1 MAVAVAVRVLLL
13 FFAVRVPVALVVSV
27 VVPARLLF
35 LFAVRVSVPV
45 RMFFLRLPVTVAVIV
60 PVPVRLLFL
69 FAVRVSVPVRV
80 RLLLPMTVS
89 VVVSVVVPMA
99 LTTIISM
106 VMSTLL
112 LLFFP
117 VRVSVPVRMVRAVAR
132 HAVVRVP
139 VRLLRALNL
148 GFLLHHHLTLA
159 RHRII
164 NLARQCIF
172 SSRLTTL
179 NIHQRHHDVFP
190 ARRAP
195 QRHVPRRPVDLHARP
210 RRERRRHHVH
220 LSRVRRYLDHIRM
233 RRARKPRLESRRELH
248 KPLPCRALVVV
259 NRALVVIMMAPVPV
273 PVPVPVRRRRRRER
287 CARIHL

>member
-1 MAVAVAVRVLLL
+1 MAVAVTVRVLLL
-13 FFAVRVPVALVVSV
+13 FFAVRVPVALVVSM
-27 VVPARLLF
+27 VVPTRLLF

-45 RMFFLRLPVTVAVIV
+45 RMIFLLLPVTVAVIV
-60 PVPVRLLFL
+60 RVRLLFL
-69 FAVRVSVPVRV
+69 FAVRVPVPVRMIF
-80 RLLLPMTVS
+80 RLLPVS
-89 VVVSVVVPMA
+89 VTVVVSVA

-106 VMSTLL
+106 VVSTLL

-139 VRLLRALNL
+139 VRLLRALHL

-159 RHRII
+159 RHRVI
-164 NLARQCIF
+164 NLTRQRIRR
-172 SSRLTTL
+172 SRLTTL

-220 LSRVRRYLDHIRM
+220 LSRVRRYLDHVRM

-248 KPLPCRALVVV
+248 EPLLVVSMV
-259 NRALVVIMMAPVPV
+259 TRIVAVPIIARVPV
-273 PVPVPVRRRRRRER
+273 SVPVRRRER